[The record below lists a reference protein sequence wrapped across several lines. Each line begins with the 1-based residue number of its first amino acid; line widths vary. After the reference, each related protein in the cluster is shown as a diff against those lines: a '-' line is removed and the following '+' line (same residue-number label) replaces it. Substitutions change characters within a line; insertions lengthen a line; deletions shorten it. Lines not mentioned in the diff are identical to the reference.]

1 MFWAFLLLLVM
12 GLVFL
17 KLGMLTVWFGVFEL
31 LAKILLFATGAF
43 LLVAAWKWAVRRRRS
58 ELVRWGR

>member
-12 GLVFL
+12 GLVFF

-31 LAKILLFATGAF
+31 LAKILFFATGAF
-43 LLVAAWKWAVRRRRS
+43 LLVAAWKWAIRRRRS
-58 ELVRWGR
+58 EPVRWER